1 MNNTRPSSNA
11 TPPKLLTGVSAS
23 PVGVN
28 AKCGIPRLNHDGSI
42 SNVVNAASGVSVFF
56 VALLIVL
63 CNRRKAAL
71 GACSVLFLYPL
82 SFSSFPLVFLLSSI
96 SSTSITPP
104 PSRKPIGCAQAGN
117 DLPSLHSFDGRFLRR
132 VDTSMDGGCLDGWIW
147 PYDY

>member
-1 MNNTRPSSNA
+1 
-11 TPPKLLTGVSAS
+11 VSAS

-42 SNVVNAASGVSVFF
+42 SNVANIAACGVSVFF

-63 CNRRKAAL
+63 
-71 GACSVLFLYPL
+71 FLHPL

-104 PSRKPIGCAQAGN
+104 PSSETDR
-117 DLPSLHSFDGRFLRR
+117 L
-132 VDTSMDGGCLDGWIW
+132 
-147 PYDY
+147 